1 MSDQDQN
8 VRPKCP
14 TKTKISD
21 QIVGLRECWLSNL
34 SDICRTFWEECVGPE
49 SLIVD
54 TLGVYCTKKTMTYD
68 CVTILFNLY
77 NNNIN
82 NVQAMWIP
90 QQLHNNLGM
99 IDFQEKVEFKYFDI
113 FL

>member
-1 MSDQDQN
+1 
-8 VRPKCP
+8 
-14 TKTKISD
+14 
-21 QIVGLRECWLSNL
+21 
-34 SDICRTFWEECVGPE
+34 
-49 SLIVD
+49 
-54 TLGVYCTKKTMTYD
+54 MTYD

-77 NNNIN
+77 NNDIN

-90 QQLHNNLGM
+90 QQLHNNIGM